1 MAAEAHFAA
10 GAMLLRSLKP
20 NPPFLPGW
28 VREINAGAGRGEGR
42 SRRHKSVLRKCRS
55 KSMRGFAETRKG
67 RVRFKYVGTGRT
79 LDYRLGEAQSE
90 QHREF
95 RVRNSTL
102 DRRDRRQLRM
112 EPLTHGAII
121 KANDRPEV
129 FSVTLHKL

>member
-1 MAAEAHFAA
+1 M
-10 GAMLLRSLKP
+10 
-20 NPPFLPGW
+20 PG
-28 VREINAGAGRGEGR
+28 
-42 SRRHKSVLRKCRS
+42 
-55 KSMRGFAETRKG
+55 RKG
-67 RVRFKYVGTGRT
+67 GGEIKTAQKRAAQVSIKVNERVCRNTKREGAIQVRR
-79 LDYRLGEAQSE
+79 DREDVRLGEAQSE
-90 QHREF
+90 QHREV